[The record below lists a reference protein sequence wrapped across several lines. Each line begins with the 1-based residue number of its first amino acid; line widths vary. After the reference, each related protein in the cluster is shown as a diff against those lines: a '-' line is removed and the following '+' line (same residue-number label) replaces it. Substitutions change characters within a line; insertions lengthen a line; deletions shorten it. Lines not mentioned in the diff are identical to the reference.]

1 MTKVNMHD
9 AKTNLSKLVEQ
20 ALAGEDVVLARN
32 GKSLV
37 RLVPVSTDEDAR
49 PLGLHARALSD
60 EEAAEAMRPLS
71 DEELG
76 FWSNDTDI

>member
-1 MTKVNMHD
+1 MAKVNMHE

-32 GKSLV
+32 GEALV
-37 RLVPVSTDEDAR
+37 RLVPVFADAQR
-49 PLGLHARALSD
+49 PMGLHATTLS
-60 EEAAEAMRPLS
+60 EEEVAESLRSLS

-76 FWSNDTDI
+76 FWLLDDSE